1 MFEHEKE
8 TASAMTDCNQ
18 SSFGFEAC
26 GRREIVARFDGGTI
40 SSDGGAFLLRQTDQR
55 LNLLPRLAR
64 CFLDGRNQDL
74 IEHSIQ
80 EMLSQRVYGLAL
92 GYEDINDHEQLRKDP
107 VFGIL
112 AGREELDEPLAG
124 KSTLNRME
132 LGAGTP
138 DRYKKI
144 TFWKEGL
151 DEVLVQVLLES
162 HQSAPEQIVLDVDTT
177 DLPLHGRQE
186 GRFFH
191 GYYDNYCYL
200 PLYVFCGDHVLCARL
215 REANHDA
222 AYGCLQE
229 IQRIVKQVRMA
240 WPEVKIVLR
249 GDSGFCRNELMSW
262 CENHGVDFL
271 FGMARNPRLRRVIG
285 RQMHEAKMQW
295 KQTGKP
301 ARVFTEF
308 EYSTKKTKT
317 GGWDRERRVVAKAE
331 HIDGKENPRFVVTSL
346 TSERWAGQAL
356 YEELYCERGDMENRI
371 KEQFSLFADRASAE
385 TMRANQMRLYL
396 SAMAYVLVSGLRR
409 VGLKGTELAQ
419 AQVSTIRIKLLK
431 IGAQIRVSV
440 RKVWVSMA
448 SSYPLQ
454 GMFQQVWSNL
464 RC

>member
-1 MFEHEKE
+1 ML
-8 TASAMTDCNQ
+8 A
-18 SSFGFEAC
+18 
-26 GRREIVARFDGGTI
+26 
-40 SSDGGAFLLRQTDQR
+40 QR
-55 LNLLPRLAR
+55 
-64 CFLDGRNQDL
+64 
-74 IEHSIQ
+74 I
-80 EMLSQRVYGLAL
+80 YGLAL
-92 GYEDINDHEQLRKDP
+92 GYEDLNDHEQLRKDP

-112 AGREELDEPLAG
+112 AGKADLSEPLAG

-132 LGAGTP
+132 LGTGIN

-144 TFWKEGL
+144 TFWKQGV
-151 DEVLVQVLLES
+151 DELLVNVFIES
-162 HQSAPEQIVLDVDTT
+162 HDKAPAEIVLDMDTT
-177 DLPLHGRQE
+177 DLPLHGKQE

-191 GYYDNYCYL
+191 GYYDSYCYL
-200 PLYVFCGDHVLCARL
+200 PLYVFCGDHVLCARM

-222 AYGCLQE
+222 AYGCLPE
-229 IQRIVKQVRMA
+229 IQRIVKQIRMA
-240 WPEVKIVLR
+240 WPEVRIVLR

-262 CENHGVDFL
+262 CENNGVDFL
-271 FGMARNPRLRRVIG
+271 FGMARNPRLRRIIG
-285 RQMHEAKMQW
+285 QQMHEATVQW
-295 KQTGKP
+295 NETGKP

-308 EYSTKKTKT
+308 EYSTKKTKK

-346 TSERWAGQAL
+346 SSERWAGQAL

-371 KEQFSLFADRASAE
+371 KEQFSLFAHRVSAE

-419 AQVSTIRIKLLK
+419 AQVSTIRIRLLK

-448 SSYPLQ
+448 SSYPWQ